1 MRAPYMP
8 TLKGCGLFSE
18 TTVHCDSTLARH
30 TKLGETLFETLFET
44 HNSPHHSLDN
54 TQVGQYYQNAQIFPD
69 TEETQ

>member
-18 TTVHCDSTLARH
+18 TVHCDSTLARR
-30 TKLGETLFETLFET
+30 TKLGETLFET